1 MKRFFAGIVF
11 LAFSSL
17 VLPAVDM
24 RLTVDEA
31 VEMARE
37 NNISLKQANI
47 SFNSLKRQKWTS
59 YGGLIPSVTGS
70 FTYHSPNEKPV
81 APLAYDSTLSGGV
94 NISWTITPM
103 MFTNIF
109 QAKLSYDSGEISYE
123 QATRSIELSVRQL
136 FANLLYQAAY
146 AEAQKKNLNLL
157 EDQYQQANTL
167 YRNGRTSEL
176 DMMSAQVRMETA
188 KPAVLSA
195 RINYDNNLD
204 QFKNLLGIDSDTNL
218 LLDGDLSSIFSLGE
232 IDFSSLSG
240 QSLDVAAA
248 EKSLEIAKFGL
259 LAARINLYSPAI
271 QLGWGYQPSATNET
285 LDQEW
290 KDGGAFSATISL
302 SVDKFL
308 PLSSYFQQVFSAK
321 DNVRNAE
328 LNLSNAITNFQTEL
342 SSSMRTIIQSRQAV
356 DSLKSSYELSE
367 KTLEMTRIAYNSGV
381 KDYLSL
387 QSATDARLQS
397 EVALLQGALGLFVS
411 ILDYENKLNLPF
423 GTISSMTV
431 PAESN

>member
-1 MKRFFAGIVF
+1 MKKFFAGIIF
-11 LAFSSL
+11 LAFCSL
-17 VLPAVDM
+17 VLPATDM
-24 RLTVDEA
+24 RLTATDA
-31 VEMARE
+31 VQMALE
-37 NNISLKQANI
+37 NNISLKQAQI

-59 YGGLIPSVTGS
+59 YGGLIPSVNGS
-70 FTYHSPNEKPV
+70 FTIHSPNEKPV
-81 APLAYDSTLSGGV
+81 APLAYDYTLSAGV

-136 FANLLYQAAY
+136 FANLLYQSAY
-146 AEAQKKNLNLL
+146 AEAQEKNLKLL
-157 EDQYQQANTL
+157 EEQYRQASTL

-188 KPAVLSA
+188 KPSVLSA

-204 QFKNLLGIDSDTNL
+204 QFKNLLGIPSDTNL
-218 LLDGDLSSIFSLGE
+218 LLDGDLSGIFAIKE

-240 QSLDVAAA
+240 KSLDVAAA
-248 EKSLEIAKFGL
+248 EQSLKIAKFGL
-259 LAARINLYSPAI
+259 LAARINLYSPVI

-285 LDQEW
+285 LDQDW
-290 KDGGAFSATISL
+290 KDGGSFSATISL

-308 PLSSYFQQVFSAK
+308 PLSSYCQQVFSAK

-328 LNLSNAITNFQTEL
+328 LNLSNTITNFQTQL

-356 DSLKSSYELSE
+356 ESLKSSYELSE

-387 QSATDARLQS
+387 QSATDSRLQS

-423 GTISSMTV
+423 GTISSLAV